1 MNNVN
6 IYFVDLNFI
15 KFNGECSEMDTPKF
29 IDMSPDADLRL
40 SNFSN
45 QVQAQNLLL
54 QKRKRKKHEQNARE
68 RERVIG
74 ALITVK
80 VENLGEILHN

>member
-1 MNNVN
+1 
-6 IYFVDLNFI
+6 
-15 KFNGECSEMDTPKF
+15 MDPPKC

-45 QVQAQNLLL
+45 QVFRL
-54 QKRKRKKHEQNARE
+54 KICCCRKEKEKKMNKTRERE

-74 ALITVK
+74 ALIAIK
-80 VENLGEILHN
+80 VEHLGEIFTQLNRNNKHNFW